1 VPAFLFFETSCKL
14 SNERKREIFDPIGSR
29 RRRRRRR
36 RRREA
41 ERFLVVL
48 QGFFS
53 FFPLSSVES

>member
-1 VPAFLFFETSCKL
+1 LA
-14 SNERKREIFDPIGSR
+14 NERKREIFDPIGSR

-36 RRREA
+36 REA

-48 QGFFS
+48 QGIFS

>member
-1 VPAFLFFETSCKL
+1 LA
-14 SNERKREIFDPIGSR
+14 NERKREIFDPIGSR

>member
-1 VPAFLFFETSCKL
+1 LA
-14 SNERKREIFDPIGSR
+14 NERKREIFDPIGS

>member
-1 VPAFLFFETSCKL
+1 LA
-14 SNERKREIFDPIGSR
+14 NERKREIFDPIGS
-29 RRRRRRR
+29 RRRRR